1 MDREELLSATPEDS
15 GEPKKQQSPLVSL
28 EKDLEFYADAI
39 KEIAVEIMVEGISS
53 HPIFVAHQH
62 EVKLGEIILNKE
74 ELNTDWTIQASTL
87 EEFIEKGIINK
98 EKREQFLKVYKKP
111 ENFMCVFVIVP
122 EGANFIYYPYKKG
135 ER

>member
-15 GEPKKQQSPLVSL
+15 GAPKKTQSPLFSL
-28 EKDLEFYADAI
+28 EKDLEFYSDAI
-39 KEIAVEIMVEGISS
+39 KEVSIEIMVEGISS
-53 HPIFVAHQH
+53 HPIFIAHQH

-98 EKREQFLKVYKKP
+98 EKKEQFLKVYKKP

-135 ER
+135 KS